1 MCFISA
7 YIVAPKERKKENE
20 ASNFFWLRWFPKTA
34 LSSPDNWVLERSK
47 YFILI
52 LIDRQC
58 SARRWIVFYWGSIFL
73 LRLADYSH
81 CLLLFVQ
88 ILRLCFDFRCLFS
101 ILCCCFFCSCNC
113 NVKYLLV
120 IAIPCCFAAFFTC
133 FVFLLCCFGFHPL
146 NTVHKSSR

>member
-88 ILRLCFDFRCLFS
+88 ILRLCFDFRCLFLYFVVVFSVVVIVMLS
-101 ILCCCFFCSCNC
+101 IYWLLQFLVALLLS
-113 NVKYLLV
+113 LLV
-120 IAIPCCFAAFFTC
+120 LCFYCAVLVST
-133 FVFLLCCFGFHPL
+133 H
-146 NTVHKSSR
+146 